1 MGGKANSKKS
11 KADAAKGET
20 KRAKREKLAVKASQ
34 DAVMSA
40 GARQWRSTTRSLVK
54 EGVVVFAVAAMCVSF
69 LRQFYVATAPLVVPA
84 AADRPLLSVRR
95 DVFGVAVAAAVRSC
109 AVNATADGR
118 PLVASFGDVRALE
131 ADPRLRCFAP
141 VVRAAP
147 RAEAAN
153 VFRLFV
159 SRCGGSADDRAWR
172 LDETRTR
179 GDRRFAAHS
188 VSAYYAD
195 VADGGGPPP
204 LEVARFDER
213 WTAKNAA
220 SRKRSLE
227 ALDAVAFEAA
237 RTEDKWEAPDASG
250 VSKRGAVLKHKD
262 DGATTHAELARA
274 APAEN
279 AMVTFATAFHRVLP
293 GPEGPLPAEDDDGFA
308 APPSRVVVALEQYVV
323 RKPDAAW
330 APTLEVLKDPSLAKG
345 SLASCY

>member
-11 KADAAKGET
+11 KEKGET

-40 GARQWRSTTRSLVK
+40 GARQWRSTTPSLVK
-54 EGVVVFAVAAMCVSF
+54 EGVVVFFVAAIAVQF

-84 AADRPLLSVRR
+84 AADGPLLSVRR

-159 SRCGGSADDRAWR
+159 SSCGGSADDRAWR

-195 VADGGGPPP
+195 VADGGGA

-213 WTAKNAA
+213 WTARNAA

-237 RTEDKWEAPDASG
+237 QTEDRWGAPDASG

-323 RKPDAAW
+323 RKPDSAW